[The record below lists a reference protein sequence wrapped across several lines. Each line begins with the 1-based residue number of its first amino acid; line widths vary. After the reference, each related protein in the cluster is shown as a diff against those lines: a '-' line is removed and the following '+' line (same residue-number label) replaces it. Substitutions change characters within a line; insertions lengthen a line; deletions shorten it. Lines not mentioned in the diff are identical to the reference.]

1 MSERES
7 HGTSATQKRKPTSQ
21 RESKSASASASK
33 STGTGAR
40 NDTSS
45 GSGTRTGDGT
55 GTSTGSGAK
64 SRQQPAE
71 KPAERSA
78 GKPAEQSA
86 DQSAEQPA
94 EQPAE
99 RPAPK
104 KPGAAQVLRSA
115 QDTLEALTG
124 LESESVSSVI
134 RGDDGGWTLHV
145 EVVELRRLPD
155 STSMLGSY
163 EVTLDEDGEL
173 TGYRRLRRYE
183 RGKADPK

>member
-1 MSERES
+1 MSDRES
-7 HGTSATQKRKPTSQ
+7 NGTSAKPESTST
-21 RESKSASASASK
+21 RNGKPGSSSR
-33 STGTGAR
+33 STRTRTRGTGA
-40 NDTSS
+40 
-45 GSGTRTGDGT
+45 GT
-55 GTSTGSGAK
+55 GTKSGTGSGSRSK
-64 SRQQPAE
+64 SPQPA
-71 KPAERSA
+71 AEE
-78 GKPAEQSA
+78 PAEQ
-86 DQSAEQPA
+86 
-94 EQPAE
+94 
-99 RPAPK
+99 PAPK

-173 TGYRRLRRYE
+173 TGYRRLHRYE

>member
-1 MSERES
+1 MSDRES
-7 HGTSATQKRKPTSQ
+7 NGTSARQKQKSQ
-21 RESKSASASASK
+21 AESASRSASSSKRASAAKPESA
-33 STGTGAR
+33 GTGAR
-40 NDTSS
+40 NGTS
-45 GSGTRTGDGT
+45 GSGTRNGAGAA
-55 GTSTGSGAK
+55 TGSRGNP
-64 SRQQPAE
+64 RQRSTE
-71 KPAERSA
+71 RPAERSA
-78 GKPAEQSA
+78 E
-86 DQSAEQPA
+86 QSAEQPA

-124 LESESVSSVI
+124 LESESVSSVV
-134 RGDDGGWTLHV
+134 RGDDGSWTLHV

-173 TGYRRLRRYE
+173 TGYRRLHRYE